1 MKNITFRQLTERL
14 FAKVGEKNIL
24 TALLLN
30 TALAYA
36 ALFVCRI
43 IFVLTNYGLY
53 TGTIENDPLPQIAR
67 GALLFDT
74 SAVCY
79 LNALY
84 LLFQLFP
91 LHYKEGRI
99 MQGITKW
106 TFIIP
111 NAVGIIANLCD
122 TVYVPFTGRRTTW
135 NVFSEFKN
143 EENIGTI
150 IGSEVVSHWW
160 LVLLGIVL
168 IWLLYRLYTPARK
181 ESGNLKKYYL
191 THALLLLAVVPMLI
205 FGIRGGI
212 GKAVRPITLSNANQ
226 YVSSPDGAAIV
237 LNTPFCIIRTIGKKP
252 FTEKDFFSDKELE
265 SVFTPLKQYVPQ
277 EAANGKNVAIIIVES
292 FGKEYIG
299 AFNPR
304 KEGSLTPFLDSLI
317 TVSRS
322 YLHSYGNGKKSIDGM
337 PSVLSSIPMFVEPF
351 FVTEASLNK
360 VSGVAGELKRMGYVS
375 AFFHGAPNGSMG
387 FQAFANTTGFDK
399 YYGMD
404 EYCSSPDH
412 NGKDDHDGT
421 WAIWDEPFLQYYAE
435 CMNGMKEPFITS
447 VFTASSHHP
456 FNIPEE
462 YNTTFL
468 GGDDPFLK
476 CVQYTDHALRRFF
489 DYAKAQ
495 PWYSNTLFVIT
506 TDHTNHSIEP
516 RYKTAAGWFEVP
528 VIFFAPDGDPAFPPG
543 IDSTTI
549 AQQIDIMPTVLEYV
563 GYDKPFMAFGKSLLS
578 TSAAESYAVN
588 FTNEIFQYYK
598 GEHVLQFDGE
608 KSTALYNLRQDT
620 EMRHNIIGKNNVQE
634 EMERELKAIIQ
645 QYMNRMV
652 QDRLTPE
659 TDKKTEE

>member
-14 FAKVGEKNIL
+14 FAKVGERNIL

-30 TALAYA
+30 TALAYT

-43 IFVLTNYGLY
+43 IFVLTNYDLY
-53 TGTIENDPLPQIAR
+53 TGTIENDPLAQIAR

-84 LLFQLFP
+84 LLFLLFP

-111 NAVGIIANLCD
+111 NAAGIIANLCD

-168 IWLLYRLYTPARK
+168 IWLLYRLYTPAKKGR
-181 ESGNLKKYYL
+181 GNLKKYYL
-191 THALLLLAVVPMLI
+191 THALPLLVIVPMLI

-265 SVFTPLKQYVPQ
+265 SVFTPLKQYIPQ
-277 EAANGKNVAIIIVES
+277 EAANGKNVAIIIMES

-360 VSGVAGELKRMGYVS
+360 VSGVAGELKKMGYGS

-435 CMNGMKEPFITS
+435 CMNGMKEPFVTS

-462 YNTTFL
+462 YNTTFM

-489 DYAKAQ
+489 DYAKGQ
-495 PWYSNTLFVIT
+495 PWYNNTLFVIT
-506 TDHTNHSIEP
+506 ADHTNHSIEP

-578 TSAAESYAVN
+578 TPAAESYAVN

-608 KSTALYNLRQDT
+608 KSTSIYNLHQDI

-659 TDKKTEE
+659 TDKKTKE

>member
-1 MKNITFRQLTERL
+1 MKNKTFEQQKEKL
-14 FAKVGEKNIL
+14 FAKASERDLL
-24 TALLLN
+24 TALLFN
-30 TALAYA
+30 ITLAYA
-36 ALFVCRI
+36 ALFICRI
-43 IFVLTNYGLY
+43 IFVLTNHALY
-53 TGTIENDPLPQIAR
+53 SSTIENDPLSLISR

-84 LLFQLFP
+84 LLCLLFP

-99 MQGITKW
+99 MQGVTKW
-106 TFIIP
+106 AFIIP

-150 IGSEVVSHWW
+150 IGSEVIAHWW
-160 LVLLGIVL
+160 LVILGVII

-181 ESGNLKKYYL
+181 ERGNLKKYYL
-191 THALLLLAVVPMLI
+191 THLILLLAVVPMLI

-252 FTEKDFFSDKELE
+252 FTEKDFFNEEELE
-265 SVFTPLKQYVPQ
+265 SIFTPLKQHASTG
-277 EAANGKNVAIIIVES
+277 EANGKNIAIIIVES

-304 KEGSLTPFLDSLI
+304 ENGTLTPFLDSLVS
-317 TVSRS
+317 VSRS
-322 YLHSYGNGKKSIDGM
+322 YMYSYGNGKKSIDGM

-360 VSGVAGELKRMGYVS
+360 VSGVAGELKKMGYSS

-387 FQAFANTTGFDK
+387 FQAFANTTSFDR

-404 EYCSSPDH
+404 EFCSSPDH
-412 NGKDDHDGT
+412 NGMDDYDGT

-435 CMNGMKEPFITS
+435 CMNGMKEPFVTS

-456 FNIPEE
+456 FKIPEE
-462 YNTTFL
+462 YSTTFL
-468 GGDDPFLK
+468 GGDDPFFK
-476 CVQYTDHALRRFF
+476 CVQYTDYALKRFF
-489 DYAKAQ
+489 EYAKEQ
-495 PWYSNTLFVIT
+495 EWYENTLFVIT
-506 TDHTNHSIEP
+506 ADHTNHSIEP
-516 RYKTAAGWFEVP
+516 RYKSAAGWFEVP
-528 VIFFAPDGDPAFPPG
+528 VIFFSPDGDQAFSPG

-549 AQQIDIMPTVLEYV
+549 AQQADIMPTVLEYA
-563 GYDKPFMAFGKSLLS
+563 GYDRPYIAFGKSLLS
-578 TSAAESYAVN
+578 TPAEKSYAVN
-588 FTNEIFQYYK
+588 FTNEVFQYYK
-598 GEHVLQFDGE
+598 GEYILQFDGE
-608 KSTALYNLRQDT
+608 KSTALYNLRKDIVMK
-620 EMRHNIIGKNNVQE
+620 ENLIDNNNVQE

-659 TDKKTEE
+659 TDKKTE